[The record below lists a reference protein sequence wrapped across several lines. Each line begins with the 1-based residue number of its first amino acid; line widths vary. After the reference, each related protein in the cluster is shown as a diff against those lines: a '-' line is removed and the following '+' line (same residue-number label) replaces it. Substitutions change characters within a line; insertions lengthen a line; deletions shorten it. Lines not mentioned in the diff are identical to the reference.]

1 MSLEAVRNLSIPE
14 HIDLFYEKLD
24 LECAKLRD
32 VGVPLAIFVS
42 SVEPKV
48 STPLTD
54 AVAAAIYVA

>member
-32 VGVPLAIFVS
+32 VGVPLAVFVS

-48 STPLTD
+48 STVLP
-54 AVAAAIYVA
+54 